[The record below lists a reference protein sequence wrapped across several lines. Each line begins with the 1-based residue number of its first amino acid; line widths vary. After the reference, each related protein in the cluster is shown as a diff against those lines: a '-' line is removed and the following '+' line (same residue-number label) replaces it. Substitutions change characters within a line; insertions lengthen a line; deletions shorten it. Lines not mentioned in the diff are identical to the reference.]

1 MVSLSFG
8 YRYYEI
14 SVNFICNF
22 LNKYLGSSI
31 PFLYN
36 TIVKHGNGILAIAV
50 YATGPEQH
58 SLARNLAE
66 KLSIPLIKNESL
78 EYRYL
83 LISSPNGLALKQTG
97 KNNPGPI
104 MVDFTSGSMQYRLR
118 HGGGRNQALARAIGL
133 KKGWQPAVIDA
144 TAGLGRDAVVL
155 AYLGCHVHMIERS
168 PILAALLEDGLQRA
182 AGAELTAET
191 VRSRLSFCQADS
203 RDILYKLSQDE
214 LPDVIYLDP
223 MYPERTKSS
232 LAKKEMRILRE
243 LTGGDRDAAMLLR
256 VALERTRNR
265 VVVKRPRQAPPLN
278 DKSPSHE
285 ISGKTSRFD
294 VYLI

>member
-1 MVSLSFG
+1 M
-8 YRYYEI
+8 
-14 SVNFICNF
+14 
-22 LNKYLGSSI
+22 
-31 PFLYN
+31 
-36 TIVKHGNGILAIAV
+36 KHGNGTLALAV

-58 SLARNLAE
+58 SLARNLAK
-66 KLSIPLIKNESL
+66 KLSIPLIQNESL

-83 LISSPNGLALKQTG
+83 LVSSSNGLALKQTG
-97 KNNPGPI
+97 KNTPGPI
-104 MVDFTSGSMQYRLR
+104 MVDFTTGSMQYRLR

-133 KKGWQPAVIDA
+133 KKGWHPAVIDA
-144 TAGLGRDAVVL
+144 TAGLGRDAFVL
-155 AYLGCHVHMIERS
+155 AYLGCHVQMIERS

-191 VRSRLSFCQADS
+191 VRSLSFCQADS
-203 RDILYKLSQDE
+203 RDILHKLTQDD
-214 LPDVIYLDP
+214 LPDVVYLDP

-243 LTGGDRDAAMLLR
+243 LTGGDSDAAMLLR

-265 VVVKRPRQAPPLN
+265 VVVKRPRQAPPLS
-278 DKSPSHE
+278 DISPSHE